1 MNFKS
6 LDLIEKANKLKKEI
20 NNDINSGKTE
30 FLKSKIE
37 KYEEVKKESIK
48 ADILEEKSIIEKAKI
63 YSINEINKSVK
74 ENLLCLDEKE
84 DKEIKELE
92 NEIKLL
98 RGNI

>member
-6 LDLIEKANKLKKEI
+6 LDLIEEANKLKKEI

>member
-6 LDLIEKANKLKKEI
+6 LDLIEEANKLKKEI

-63 YSINEINKSVK
+63 YSINEINISVK